1 MVDRSRKTGGTRRGS
16 AAVALTLA
24 ATLAGCQAQPK
35 PHTQQQ
41 AVTQPSE
48 AAPVEPVFVSDG
60 QPIDPRAM
68 PVDVLAARMQE
79 AQEITARRERQA
91 AEQAKARAVAE
102 EAARLQA
109 EQQRVA
115 QLQQMEQQQKLAA
128 KPQVPAGADDV
139 VWLDS
144 RQDGATALREVLMG
158 PQPAPTTPPASES
171 VAATT
176 ETAAAV
182 AMPAASVA
190 VSANSNPSAAQT
202 TTATPVTVD
211 RRAILA
217 DLVDQILGSDDAP
230 SSKAVQLSA
239 LTVIEPSLGLD
250 EQVMS
255 TLDDDRREQVARFAD
270 LTRRWAIDL
279 QADATPIAAVWLQKA
294 LDDMRAHEPISIRM
308 TDLCSR
314 VDGYG
319 VYTPFQ
325 SHTFL
330 AGRANA
336 VIVYVE
342 LDNFRSVD
350 IGDQQHEV
358 KLQQAI
364 EMYNDAD
371 GLRVWGS
378 SPVQV
383 LDRSRNRRRDFF
395 VVQLIE
401 LPARLSVGKYL
412 MKVRITDQHGGS
424 VAETSIPLEFVAD
437 TSLVQRPNR

>member
-1 MVDRSRKTGGTRRGS
+1 MVDGSRKTGGTRRGS

-24 ATLAGCQAQPK
+24 ATLAGCQAQPQ
-35 PHTQQQ
+35 PQQQ

-60 QPIDPRAM
+60 QPIDPRAL

-91 AEQAKARAVAE
+91 AEQAKARAAAE

-115 QLQQMEQQQKLAA
+115 QLQQMEQQQTLTA

-144 RQDGATALREVLMG
+144 RQDGAAALREVLMG
-158 PQPAPTTPPASES
+158 PQPAPATSPASQTP
-171 VAATT
+171 APATEAT
-176 ETAAAV
+176 AV
-182 AMPAASVA
+182 AMPVASVA
-190 VSANSNPSAAQT
+190 VSANSNPSATQT
-202 TTATPVTVD
+202 TSATPVTVD
-211 RRAILA
+211 RRAIVA
-217 DLVDQILGSDDAP
+217 DLVDQILASDDAAP
-230 SSKAVQLSA
+230 SKAVQLSA

-255 TLDDDRREQVARFAD
+255 ALEEDRREQVARFAD

-279 QADATPIAAVWLQKA
+279 QADATSIAAVWLQKA
-294 LDDMRAHEPISIRM
+294 LDDMRSHEPISIRM

-342 LDNFRSVD
+342 LDNFRSVEV
-350 IGDQQHEV
+350 GDNQHEV

-437 TSLVQRPNR
+437 SSLVQRPNR